1 MKKVWTKLDA
11 VLPSVASGTSLQ
23 LTHGDT
29 VIFPHNQVW
38 FELNQKYTEWGFLQD
53 PLSNS
58 MTIFLA
64 LYTNFSANMG
74 NQFYRMWDA
83 LQREYNPIENYS
95 MLEAGADGH
104 KQSERTTTDGGSQT
118 EGVKVGTS
126 DNTRTGSQGT
136 QHGHTVTDTH
146 TGSVTTDRYENAF
159 DSGISADGTHVSK
172 EVVNPSGATDTQT
185 NGGTDTVTYNSV
197 KDTQTHS
204 HDVADATVGGIGS
217 GWDSVR
223 TEKKDLETSESFA
236 DDVSVSFK
244 RTNPDGTDS
253 SETLGTDF
261 SDGTMYR
268 HTRSGNI
275 GVTTAQ
281 QMLTE
286 ELELRQ
292 TNLLKMW
299 VESFIREYFSYVGD
313 DE

>member
-23 LTHGDT
+23 LSHGDT

-58 MTIFLA
+58 MTVFLA

-104 KQSERTTTDGGSQT
+104 KQSKKTESSSADSVGGSKVSDVANERTGKT
-118 EGVKVGTS
+118 VS
-126 DNTRTGSQGT
+126 DE
-136 QHGHTVTDTH
+136 
-146 TGSVTTDRYENAF
+146 YKNAF
-159 DSGISADGTHVSK
+159 DDATATGAHVGRVETDYS
-172 EVVNPSGATDTQT
+172 PTAALTDTTKYTETKSQTVGNLSVTDQT
-185 NGGTDTVTYNSV
+185 NTTV
-197 KDTQTHS
+197 Q
-204 HDVADATVGGIGS
+204 
-217 GWDSVR
+217 R
-223 TEKKDLETSESFA
+223 TAGENTEDF
-236 DDVSVSFK
+236 DNDVSVSFK
-244 RTNPDGTDS
+244 KTNPDGTDS
-253 SETLGTDF
+253 TETLGSDF
-261 SDGTMYR
+261 TDGTMYR